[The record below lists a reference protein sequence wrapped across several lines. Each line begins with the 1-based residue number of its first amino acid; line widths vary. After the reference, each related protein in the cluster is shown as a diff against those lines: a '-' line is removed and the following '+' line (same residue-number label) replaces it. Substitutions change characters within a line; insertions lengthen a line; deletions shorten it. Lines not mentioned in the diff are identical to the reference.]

1 MLYMKEIGLMATSVG
16 KESKL
21 TNMGSSIGENGN
33 KIKEMGSEDSN
44 YKMEITMKGISS
56 VE

>member
-1 MLYMKEIGLMATSVG
+1 MKEIGLMETSVG

-21 TNMGSSIGENGN
+21 TNMESSIGENAN

>member
-1 MLYMKEIGLMATSVG
+1 MKEIGLMATSVG

-21 TNMGSSIGENGN
+21 TNMESSIGENGN

>member
-21 TNMGSSIGENGN
+21 TNMESSIGENGN